1 VHPAAAANPAA
12 AQAQNESAE
21 LDEKS
26 KNQPPKRRPGRPTDG
41 VRRHG
46 ESGIFYKKRQNE
58 KGNRALTK
66 HLADQDPDR
75 IVSVNEACR
84 ILGISRPT
92 LYRHGGAM
100 PRIRLSPGRVGDLL
114 KFLRASAEKHGA
126 ATAAFEKCCRRRGH
140 GLAAVYDPK
149 QISRRMATE

>member
-1 VHPAAAANPAA
+1 MAIIGEFLREPDKYNEKIDLCRRPGLVDREPAGLLGAHTAENPEIKITKKSNVHPAAAANPAA

-26 KNQPPKRRPGRPTDG
+26 KNQPPKRRPGRPTGG

-66 HLADQDPDR
+66 HLADQDPDPHR
-75 IVSVNEACR
+75 VGKR
-84 ILGISRPT
+84 GLPDT
-92 LYRHGGAM
+92 RHF
-100 PRIRLSPGRVGDLL
+100 PGRHYTGMAARC
-114 KFLRASAEKHGA
+114 RAFG
-126 ATAAFEKCCRRRGH
+126 
-140 GLAAVYDPK
+140 
-149 QISRRMATE
+149 